1 VNHDIEAYRLIWG
14 HVLIRAIADALWPQP
29 RGNHSGGSGRTTVLE
44 QRRAKI
50 WFGTNDFWI
59 VCYLAGMNPLFIRD
73 RVGRLINAPEAE
85 RRAFLRLLLG
95 DVNRLKEAA

>member
-1 VNHDIEAYRLIWG
+1 VNHDIEAYRALWG